1 MQNELVLY
9 FYSLREEKLEESA
22 EDLLK
27 LAFDAILMMKVLPRI
42 EGDEDLLKQPLHALS
57 ASTQYYPES
66 HKKIEEMIARLDRVH
81 FTSFWP

>member
-9 FYSLREEKLEESA
+9 FYSLREEKPEELA
-22 EDLLK
+22 ENLLK

-42 EGDEDLLKQPLHALS
+42 EGDEDLLKEPLKELEEF
-57 ASTQYYPES
+57 TQDYPES